1 MFIAL
6 LILNIVHPGLVLKGP
21 ESSFPRGWKRQSRD
35 KSNAL
40 EQSSDVEM
48 GQRDGA

>member
-21 ESSFPRGWKRQSRD
+21 ESGWKRRAAR
-35 KSNAL
+35 KSETA
-40 EQSSDVEM
+40 ETASDTEM
-48 GQRDGA
+48 GQRESA